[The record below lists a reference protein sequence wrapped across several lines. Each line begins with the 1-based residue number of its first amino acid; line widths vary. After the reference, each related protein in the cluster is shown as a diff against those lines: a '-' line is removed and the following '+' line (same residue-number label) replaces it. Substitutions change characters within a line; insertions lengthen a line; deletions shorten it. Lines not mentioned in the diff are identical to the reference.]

1 MGGQSDDHCSSIGD
15 QASQVVA
22 GTETF
27 TMTVKTLRNIIPREL
42 VVFVVPVVDRFG
54 VNRRARQVLR
64 APSRAPRRRPRA
76 VRLARAQSGPAEPGS
91 SGQPSTSLQADRGAN
106 ESVYERVIA
115 AVPLSVAFREF
126 VGEDAVRPASEPGSY
141 KVVCPFHDDR
151 NPSLSISDSKKVWNC
166 FGCGASGNLFGL
178 EKRRFGLQTAAEALR
193 SLASRYPDVKRIVGE
208 RIRPTTRGQL
218 REQIEFPPIP
228 ELSPVPRAPQSRQWG
243 SGLAK
248 RRLAST
254 VLNAA
259 NEYYLIRLQESKHVL
274 NYLFSRGLS
283 ESTISSFGFGYAPD
297 SRSMSSCLD
306 YLQNRGFEGDACV
319 DAGVA
324 KRGSNRD
331 VIYDVFRDRV
341 VMPIRNKLG
350 EVQSFAGRLLKDS
363 DTAPKYVNGANSPVF
378 QKKECLFG
386 IDLAKEAES
395 AHKEY
400 GMVVL
405 VEGYMDVA
413 IIHEKSGGQVSC
425 VASMGTAVSMEQINS
440 ALELLQDRVDGK
452 LIVNLDGDSAGYTAA
467 ERLCESVLPVM
478 TDVSCV
484 HIAHPPAPYKDVGE
498 YFENEDHT
506 VEDYVKHLESTAKN
520 WIEWRALRIIEPVR
534 SGRELKRTQA
544 EVEFAAELGASA
556 DRDAFTGSPEDELN
570 AAGTSFTARQSEV
583 LLQGSRSLLQGMSG
597 IPAEAA
603 QTLSSQASNDVDLIA
618 GCPVSV
624 LDQLAVF
631 VSKALKVSPGTNT
644 AWLVHGWANALCD
657 GTTKYIPVLYD
668 AMMSRIDRCCAS
680 WEETSPA
687 HMIDFMPPPPW
698 VIAELP
704 KRSQA
709 RTRQRAGM
717 DDEGSTL
724 GIRTFYADKKLVQES
739 KQRREFQEKY
749 VLSLIEQSKS
759 SASRGM
765 RSNPRGAAEEII
777 LRALIWA
784 EEEVR
789 IESLD
794 EMLKVMIRME
804 EGGIFP
810 FWTSKARSAL
820 FEYLLVVTGDLSV
833 EEMAAECEKEPWWEL
848 SIELL
853 FVPLEEFGDEELRS
867 IREIEMNHP
876 VVTVRQTA
884 MAVEE
889 MAQKVAAARAVDR
902 LPAFLESRLGHG
914 ILAADEKEA
923 AAREEMNEAISGLQ
937 FMTPEERAAYDAYQ
951 KTVVEEARH
960 QLELDKI
967 ESKLLKGEKIELDV
981 PGSTQLGDDPLL
993 A

>member
-1 MGGQSDDHCSSIGD
+1 MDIS
-15 QASQVVA
+15 
-22 GTETF
+22 
-27 TMTVKTLRNIIPREL
+27 REP
-42 VVFVVPVVDRFG
+42 VVFVGPIVGGRLLRS
-54 VNRRARQVLR
+54 RRACESLCTPV
-64 APSRAPRRRPRA
+64 RAPRRRPRA
-76 VRLARAQSGPAEPGS
+76 AGLAHAQPGAAGPESPRL
-91 SGQPSTSLQADRGAN
+91 PSLSLQADRVAN

-115 AVPLSVAFREF
+115 AVPLSVAFRDF

-141 KVVCPFHDDR
+141 KVVCPFHEDR

-178 EKRRFGLQTAAEALR
+178 EKRRFGLQTAAEALQ
-193 SLASRYPDVKRIVGE
+193 SLASRYPDVKRIVSEKMG
-208 RIRPTTRGQL
+208 PSTRGQL
-218 REQIEFPPIP
+218 REQIEFPPIR
-228 ELSPVPRAPQSRQWG
+228 ELSLVPRPPQPRQWG
-243 SGLAK
+243 RRLAE
-248 RRLAST
+248 RRLASAI
-254 VLNAA
+254 LSAA
-259 NEYYLIRLQESKHVL
+259 NEYFLQNLQESKHVL
-274 NYLFSRGLS
+274 DYLFSRGLS
-283 ESTISSFGFGYAPD
+283 ASTISSFGFGYAPD
-297 SRSMSSCLD
+297 SRSMSCCLEH
-306 YLQNRGFEGDACV
+306 LQNRGFEGDACV

-324 KRGSNRD
+324 KLGSNRD
-331 VIYDVFRDRV
+331 VIYDVFRNRV

-363 DTAPKYVNGANSPVF
+363 DTAPKYVNGASSPVF

-386 IDLAKEAES
+386 IDLAKEAAS

-413 IIHEKSGGQVSC
+413 IIYEKSGGQVSC
-425 VASMGTAVSMEQINS
+425 AASMGTAVSMDQIKS

-478 TDVSCV
+478 ADVSCV
-484 HIAHPPAPYKDVGE
+484 YIAHPPAPYKDVGE
-498 YFENEDHT
+498 YFENADNT
-506 VEDYVKHLESTAKN
+506 LEDYVKHLESTAKN

-534 SGRELKRTQA
+534 SGRELQRTEA
-544 EVEFAAELGASA
+544 EVEFAAEQGARA
-556 DRDAFTGSPEDELN
+556 DLDTFFGSPEDELN

-583 LLQGSRSLLQGMSG
+583 LLQGSRSLVQGMSG

-603 QTLSSQASNDVDLIA
+603 QTLPTQTSGDGSVRSEGNVDLIA
-618 GCPVSV
+618 GCPASV

-631 VSKALKVSPGTNT
+631 VSKALKVSPGTNIG
-644 AWLVHGWANALCD
+644 WLVHGWANALCD

-680 WEETSPA
+680 WEDTSPA

-739 KQRREFQEKY
+739 KQRRAFQEKY
-749 VLSLIEQSKS
+749 ILPRIEQSKS
-759 SASRGM
+759 IALRGM
-765 RSNPRGAAEEII
+765 CSNPRGAAEEII
-777 LRALIWA
+777 LRALLWA

-789 IESLD
+789 IECLD

-804 EGGIFP
+804 EGGLFP
-810 FWTSKARSAL
+810 FWTSKSRSAL
-820 FEYLLVVTGDLSV
+820 FEYLLVVTGDMSV
-833 EEMAAECEKEPWWEL
+833 QEMAAECEQETWWEF

-853 FVPLEEFGDEELRS
+853 FVPLEEFGDEELRT
-867 IREIEMNHP
+867 IREIEMTQP

-902 LPAFLESRLGHG
+902 LPVFLESRLGQG
-914 ILAADEKEA
+914 FLAVDKEEEA
-923 AAREEMNEAISGLQ
+923 ARVEMNEAISGLQ
-937 FMTPEERAAYDAYQ
+937 FLTPDERAGYDAYQ
-951 KTVVEEARH
+951 KTIVEDARR

-967 ESKLLKGEKIELDV
+967 ESKLLKGETIDLDV
-981 PGSTQLGDDPLL
+981 PESTALDDDPLL